1 MRSTTI
7 KTSTKVRDCKL
18 LDISKAAEPRS
29 DQQNYDDYIAGPR
42 VVTIAAVKSGSSEQ
56 PVELHLVEHPG
67 KPYKPGK
74 SMVRV
79 LMAAWGKDASQFVGR
94 RMRLYGDPTIKFG
107 KAEVGGIRISHL
119 SHLPGPQRINLTVTR
134 GKREP
139 FQVLPLEE
147 PAPIEPPEGWVDDV
161 AACESVGDI
170 QEFYE
175 MAHAA
180 GWWSPAVAA
189 ACTARKVELSDG

>member
-1 MRSTTI
+1 MR
-7 KTSTKVRDCKL
+7 VRGCKL

-42 VVTIAAVKSGSSEQ
+42 VVTIAAVKSGSAEQ

-139 FQVLPLEE
+139 FEVLPLEVS
-147 PAPIEPPEGWVDDV
+147 APDGWEADV
-161 AACESVGDI
+161 AACDSVAELT
-170 QEFYE
+170 EFFE
-175 MAHAA
+175 MAQAA
-180 GWWSPAVAA
+180 GWWSPVVAA
-189 ACTARKVELSDG
+189 ACTARKGELDA

>member
-1 MRSTTI
+1 M
-7 KTSTKVRDCKL
+7 

-147 PAPIEPPEGWVDDV
+147 EAPEITPPDGWEDDV
-161 AACESVGDI
+161 AACDSVEEI
-170 QEFYE
+170 TEFYE
-175 MAHAA
+175 MARDA
-180 GWWSPAVAA
+180 GWWSPVVAQ
-189 ACTARKVELSDG
+189 ACTARKAALSGSN

>member
-1 MRSTTI
+1 MRGY
-7 KTSTKVRDCKL
+7 KL
-18 LDISKAAEPRS
+18 LDLSKAAEPRS

-42 VVTIAAVKSGSSEQ
+42 VVTIAAVKSGSAEQ
-56 PVELHLVEHPG
+56 PVELHLVEYPG

-94 RMRLYGDPTIKFG
+94 RMRLYGDPTIRFG

-147 PAPIEPPEGWVDDV
+147 EAAVVEPPEGWAEDV
-161 AACESVGDI
+161 AACDSVDEI
-170 QEFYE
+170 TEFYE
-175 MAHAA
+175 MARDA
-180 GWWSPAVAA
+180 GWWSPVVAQ
-189 ACTARKVELSDG
+189 ACTARKAALSGDAT

>member
-1 MRSTTI
+1 M
-7 KTSTKVRDCKL
+7 
-18 LDISKAAEPRS
+18 LDLSVAAEPKS

-42 VVTIAAVKSGSSEQ
+42 VVTIAAVKSGSAEQ

-79 LMAAWGKDASQFVGR
+79 LMTAWGKDASQFVGR
-94 RMRLYGDPTIKFG
+94 RMRLYGDPTIRFG

-119 SHLPGPQRINLTVTR
+119 SDLPGKMRINLTVTR

-139 FQVLPLEE
+139 FQVLPLEDE
-147 PAPIEPPEGWVDDV
+147 AAPIEPPEGWADDV
-161 AACESVGDI
+161 AACESMDDLNG
-170 QEFYE
+170 FFE
-175 MAHAA
+175 MAKEA
-180 GWWSPAVAA
+180 GWWSPVVAA
-189 ACTARKVELSDG
+189 ACTARRVELSG